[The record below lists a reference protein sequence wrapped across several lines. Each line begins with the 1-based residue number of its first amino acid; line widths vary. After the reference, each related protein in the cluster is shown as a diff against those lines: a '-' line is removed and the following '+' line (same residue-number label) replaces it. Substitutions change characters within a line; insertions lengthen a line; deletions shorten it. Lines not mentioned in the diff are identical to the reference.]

1 MRRSRCDLRG
11 GRLRY
16 EVGAPRFEVS
26 GWRVEVGAI
35 VDSIVMGPGGVG
47 SQGSPLREVWGSRE
61 LGISLQQVRGS
72 HWGPRAC
79 VLQSSRSS
87 TTFYRVLANSCIYQ
101 LKATSS

>member
-11 GRLRY
+11 GRFRS

-47 SQGSPLREVWGSRE
+47 SQGSPLSEVWGSRE

-72 HWGPRAC
+72 HGGPRAC
-79 VLQSSRSS
+79 VVQIFRFL
-87 TTFYRVLANSCIYQ
+87 TTL
-101 LKATSS
+101 